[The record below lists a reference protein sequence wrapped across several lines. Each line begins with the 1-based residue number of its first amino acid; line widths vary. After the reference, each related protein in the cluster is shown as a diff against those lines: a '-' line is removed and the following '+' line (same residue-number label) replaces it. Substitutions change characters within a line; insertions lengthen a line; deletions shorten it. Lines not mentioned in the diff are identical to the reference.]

1 MGCFTATDMALLPF
15 RLRPADTATRTP
27 SVDKLPLSRASASSA
42 PPCLVTE
49 SCTLTL
55 HRVLLLTLTLLAL
68 SCGISATSAVSLP
81 SLSERVN
88 VAPSE
93 FPLAP
98 QPANVFPLSNAR
110 RRLVTSSQVV

>member
-1 MGCFTATDMALLPF
+1 MGCFTATDRALLSL
-15 RLRPADTATRTP
+15 RLRPADTATRTS

-68 SCGISATSAVSLP
+68 SCGISAISAVRLP

-88 VAPSE
+88 VAPGE
-93 FPLAP
+93 FPPAS
-98 QPANVFPLSNAR
+98 QPVNVLPLCNAR
-110 RRLVTSSQVV
+110 RRLVTSSQLA